1 MSEMN
6 EKALKD
12 IRRLGV
18 IAKERKL
25 EDREKALQSILEDYR
40 FALKLQ
46 EYTNAGTLK
55 KLRKKAGIGDSKY
68 RMLRKLWHLFG
79 DDKKKFEDSVR
90 NWIASDPQYISLRY
104 FVIFVQGNDVGVKY
118 KPKHR
123 NKNVAAAVTDPTTLA
138 VLIHKAN
145 SGDPSA
151 RSVVATLRKVLMHG
165 TAFRKEIADKD
176 YLSYSPCCCC
186 GEYDDIP
193 IGGFRLSEV
202 RTEEKTIIKYPK
214 CDKCF
219 EGQKRVDWQLIAEM
233 YFNYARNIEYVFD
246 QIVEDDR

>member
-1 MSEMN
+1 MN

-18 IAKERKL
+18 IVKEKKL
-25 EDREKALQSILEDYR
+25 EDRDKALASILDDYR

-55 KLRKKAGIGDSKY
+55 KLRKKTGIGDSKY

-79 DDKKKFEDSVR
+79 DDKKRFEETVR
-90 NWIASDPQYISLRY
+90 QWMETEPPYVSLRY

-138 VLIHKAN
+138 TLIQKAN
-145 SGDPSA
+145 NGDPSA
-151 RSVVATLRKVLMHG
+151 RSVVATMRKILMHG

-176 YLSYSPCCCC
+176 YLAYSPCCCC
-186 GEYDDIP
+186 YEYEDIP

-202 RTEEKTIIKYPK
+202 RTEDKTVIKYPK
-214 CDKCF
+214 CDKCRE
-219 EGQKRVDWQLIAEM
+219 EGKQISWEALAIM

-246 QIVEDDR
+246 QIVENER